1 MGIEPFLVS
10 SSTIG
15 VIAQRL
21 ARRLCQTCK
30 EPYEADEAAAR
41 YFGLP
46 AGATL
51 YRGRGCTSCGG
62 KGVKGRVGIY
72 EVMRMSPPLRQLV
85 ARGASAEEIHAA
97 AVAGGMID
105 LKAYSA
111 ILLREGQT
119 TTEEVTSVVS
129 VSD

>member
-1 MGIEPFLVS
+1 FLVS

-21 ARRLCQTCK
+21 ARRVCQACK
-30 EPYEADEAAAR
+30 APYEADEATAR
-41 YFGLP
+41 FFGLP
-46 AGATL
+46 AGVTL
-51 YRGRGCTSCGG
+51 YRGRGCSACGG

-72 EVMRMSPPLRQLV
+72 GVMRMSPPLRQLV
-85 ARGASAEEIHAA
+85 AKGAPAEDIHAA
-97 AVAGGMID
+97 ALAGGMID

-111 ILLREGQT
+111 LLLREGQT
-119 TTEEVTSVVS
+119 TTDEVTSVVS